1 MVDTSDLLL
10 VLGAIVIF
18 SIAVL
23 NVNRGVTRN
32 EVLMTEAEL
41 EYTAIALG
49 QDLIDEARI
58 KSFDEATV
66 AVTPSN
72 IPAAFSKENK
82 FGGSNDGEVYPA
94 FDDFDDY
101 DGYQRQDTTAHGIYT
116 VSASVMYV
124 TEAAPNTDAG
134 GKTAFK
140 RLDVVVSSPF
150 MDHTVTLSYLK
161 PF

>member
-23 NVNRGVTRN
+23 NVNRGITRN
-32 EVLMTEAEL
+32 QLLMTQAEL
-41 EYTAIALG
+41 EYTGIALG

-58 KSFDEATV
+58 KAFDEATTT
-66 AVTPSN
+66 ATPSN
-72 IPAAFSKENK
+72 IPGAFSQANK
-82 FGGSNDGEVYPA
+82 FGGANDGEAYPA
-94 FDDFDDY
+94 YDDFDDY
-101 DGYQRQDTTAHGIYT
+101 DGYQRQDTTEHGIYRVT
-116 VSASVMYV
+116 ASVVYV
-124 TEAAPNTDAG
+124 TENAPNTAAG

-140 RLDVVVSSPF
+140 RLNVVVSSPF
-150 MDHTVTLSYLK
+150 LDHDITLSYLK